1 MININNRDKVQSA
14 IDTVQK
20 RCKERTIDVEDIL
33 YAAEEIERYLSIPK
47 KALAGVSVRVNLHR
61 RAFPNSYRYTPY
73 GTIFT
78 LHQTVSGWFLA
89 DICRVDVRSVGK
101 YFITLPD
108 TAKVAILERIATG
121 K

>member
-1 MININNRDKVQSA
+1 MININNQDKVQAA
-14 IDTVQK
+14 IDTAQK
-20 RCKERTIDVEDIL
+20 RCKERTIDFEDIL
-33 YAAEEIERYLSIPK
+33 YAAEEIERYLSVPK

-61 RAFPNSYRYTPY
+61 RAFPNSYRYTPR

-78 LHQTVSGWFLA
+78 LHRTVSGWFLA
-89 DICRVDVRSVGK
+89 DICRFGK

-108 TAKVAILERIATG
+108 TTKVAILKRISAG